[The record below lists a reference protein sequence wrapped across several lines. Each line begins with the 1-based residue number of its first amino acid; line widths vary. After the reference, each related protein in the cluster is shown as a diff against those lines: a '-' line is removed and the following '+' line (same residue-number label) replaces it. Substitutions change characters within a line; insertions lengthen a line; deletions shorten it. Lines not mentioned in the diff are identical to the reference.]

1 MQHADSQIQKLQVD
15 ITLRSLELHLGRLV
29 RSSKWNEQAKNTC
42 VVAYFSPNCN
52 GESDHD
58 SCKQLEEGASVQLS
72 AACFKLPNPSCSL
85 VFELLCTVETAERK
99 ACKHLLGR
107 GYVTL
112 SSLKQKSVNNVE
124 VKFKL
129 PREAWFTAGV
139 ARCNV
144 TIRACPG
151 FDRSTNHVWYV
162 GNAVKQIESMARDVS
177 TQALNIFFD
186 SKLIKPVH
194 PALHS
199 FHCPYTNDFLPGGFF
214 SQITPVCSHQERHM
228 LLCLQYGVDT
238 AELSMDEFTRRCEV
252 QLESMGQLNHD
263 TVAVLRAI
271 ASAAVINASVA
282 PYCVDHTL
290 KGKKASGEGG
300 LGAEVYDCCNG
311 QLHGEGMSGG
321 DCEDKGCSASVWIN
335 CLISGPG
342 HRESVAEWS
351 SPALKAAARL
361 IDAWYRPVL
370 TIWVRTYVCVAPP
383 RCSYHAHAGCCDG
396 RVAGSRIRK
405 PGERICVSH

>member
-1 MQHADSQIQKLQVD
+1 MQPANSQLIDTTVQNIKVD
-15 ITLRSLELHLGRLV
+15 ITLRALKLHLGRLT
-29 RSSKWNEQAKNTC
+29 RSNKWHEQAKNTS
-42 VVAYFSPNCN
+42 VVAYLSPNCN
-52 GESDHD
+52 GESDEQ
-58 SCKQLEEGASVQLS
+58 SCKLLEEATPVQLS
-72 AACFKLPNPSCSL
+72 ATCFKLPNPSCAL
-85 VFELLCTVETAERK
+85 VFELLCTVETAELK
-99 ACKHLLGR
+99 TCKHLLGR
-107 GYVTL
+107 GYVKL
-112 SSLKQKSVNNVE
+112 SSLKQKSSNSVD

-139 ARCNV
+139 AHCDV
-144 TIRACPG
+144 TIRAFPG
-151 FDRSTNHVWYV
+151 FDRSSNHTWYV
-162 GNAVKQIESMARDVS
+162 GKDMKKIESIARHVS
-177 TQALNIFFD
+177 SQALNIFFD
-186 SKLIKPVH
+186 SKLMKPLN

-228 LLCLQYGVDT
+228 QLCLQYGVDT
-238 AELSMDEFTRRCEV
+238 AELTMDEFTRRCEV

-263 TVAVLRAI
+263 TIAVLRAI
-271 ASAAVINASVA
+271 ASAAVISASVA

-311 QLHGEGMSGG
+311 QLHGAGLSGG

-361 IDAWYRPVL
+361 IDAWYRPCL
-370 TIWVRTYVCVAPP
+370 TIWVRMCVVCRLGDNNTV
-383 RCSYHAHAGCCDG
+383 RGAGCRDCCFAG
-396 RVAGSRIRK
+396 RCICESR
-405 PGERICVSH
+405 